1 MVHGNA
7 QRPGFLECHALEQV
21 GHGAVEVTELA
32 EVGLV
37 LVSGAVGLQ
46 ELAEVAQLLLKEG
59 SAGGGLATTHCF
71 YIEMAKVPEDERTS
85 EVDNS
90 GDPETISEFAGRIK
104 VPFSMS
110 IASKRN
116 TGKTLLVSVLIR
128 ELLELKAVDMV
139 LVMSQT
145 QHVNDDYKFLPAR
158 LRQSF
163 SEEVIKKLLET
174 QGKVPKKE
182 RDQVLLVLDD
192 VLSDRE
198 AEKSR
203 FIKRLYTLGR
213 HYDISIVLISQ
224 TSNVALTP
232 AIKQNSDWLL
242 YSRQNRYM
250 LESIWSTV
258 CNIDK
263 KTFIAWSEENNKN
276 YTFLA
281 VDNTSQSNNP
291 AEFLIKVK
299 VTPEEAAKINPDT
312 SSEEDEQPSRQGHAQ
327 REQSAFRY
335 HGPWEE

>member
-1 MVHGNA
+1 
-7 QRPGFLECHALEQV
+7 
-21 GHGAVEVTELA
+21 
-32 EVGLV
+32 
-37 LVSGAVGLQ
+37 
-46 ELAEVAQLLLKEG
+46 
-59 SAGGGLATTHCF
+59 
-71 YIEMAKVPEDERTS
+71 MANFEEEDWTS
-85 EVDNS
+85 EEGEGDEEVD
-90 GDPETISEFAGRIK
+90 GIETIKQFAARIK
-104 VPFSMS
+104 IPTS
-110 IASKRN
+110 IAVASKRN

-128 ELLELKAVDMV
+128 ELLERKAVSMV

-145 QHVNDDYKFLPAR
+145 QHVNDDYKFLPPR
-158 LRQSF
+158 LRQAF
-163 SEEVIKKLLET
+163 SEEVIKKMLDT
-174 QGKVPKKE
+174 QGKVPKKK

-192 VLSDRE
+192 VLSDKE

-213 HYDISIVLISQ
+213 HYDISIILISQ

-281 VDNTSQSNNP
+281 IDNTSQSNNP
-291 AEFLIKVK
+291 AEFLLKVK
-299 VTPEEAAKINPDT
+299 VTPEEAEKINPPT
-312 SSEEDEQPSRQGHAQ
+312 SSEDEQPRRQSILT
-327 REQSAFRY
+327 REQPTGLY
-335 HGPWEE
+335 WQGK

>member
-1 MVHGNA
+1 
-7 QRPGFLECHALEQV
+7 
-21 GHGAVEVTELA
+21 
-32 EVGLV
+32 
-37 LVSGAVGLQ
+37 
-46 ELAEVAQLLLKEG
+46 
-59 SAGGGLATTHCF
+59 
-71 YIEMAKVPEDERTS
+71 MAKVPEDDWTNEHVEDTS
-85 EVDNS
+85 S
-90 GDPETISEFAGRIK
+90 DPESISEFAGRIK

-128 ELLELKAVDMV
+128 ELLERKAVDMV

>member
-1 MVHGNA
+1 MAKEDDESWTSDLSGD
-7 QRPGFLECHALEQV
+7 QEGDDTQSI
-21 GHGAVEVTELA
+21 A
-32 EVGLV
+32 EF
-37 LVSGAVGLQ
+37 
-46 ELAEVAQLLLKEG
+46 AQL
-59 SAGGGLATTHCF
+59 
-71 YIEMAKVPEDERTS
+71 
-85 EVDNS
+85 
-90 GDPETISEFAGRIK
+90 IK

-128 ELLELKAVDMV
+128 ALLELKAVDMC
-139 LVMSQT
+139 LIMSQT
-145 QHVNDDYKFLPAR
+145 QHVNDDYKFLPPR
-158 LRQSF
+158 LRQAF
-163 SEEVIKKLLET
+163 SEDVIKKLLDS

-182 RDQVLLVLDD
+182 RQQVLLVLDD
-192 VLSDRE
+192 VLSDKE

-250 LESIWSTV
+250 LESIWTTV

-281 VDNTSQSNNP
+281 VDNTNQSNNP
-291 AEFLIKVK
+291 ADFLLKVK
-299 VTPEEAAKINPDT
+299 VSPEEAQKINPDT
-312 SSEEDEQPSRQGHAQ
+312 SSEDEQPRRQGHPERDQPSFLHQ
-327 REQSAFRY
+327 R
-335 HGPWEE
+335 PWEE

>member
-1 MVHGNA
+1 MLALAHGLD
-7 QRPGFLECHALEQV
+7 GFAADTAR
-21 GHGAVEVTELA
+21 GRW
-32 EVGLV
+32 
-37 LVSGAVGLQ
+37 
-46 ELAEVAQLLLKEG
+46 G
-59 SAGGGLATTHCF
+59 SDTGSSLRM
-71 YIEMAKVPEDERTS
+71 IS
-85 EVDNS
+85 VD
-90 GDPETISEFAGRIK
+90 
-104 VPFSMS
+104 
-110 IASKRN
+110 
-116 TGKTLLVSVLIR
+116 GKTLLVSVLIR
-128 ELLELKAVDMV
+128 ELLERKAVSMV

-163 SEEVIKKLLET
+163 SEDVIKRMLDT
-174 QGKVPKKE
+174 QGKVPKKK

-192 VLSDRE
+192 VLSDKE
-198 AEKSR
+198 AESSR

-213 HYDISIVLISQ
+213 HYDISIILISQ

-281 VDNTSQSNNP
+281 IDNTSQSNNP
-291 AEFLIKVK
+291 AEFLLKVK
-299 VTPEEAAKINPDT
+299 VTPEEAEKINPDT
-312 SSEEDEQPSRQGHAQ
+312 SSEDEQPRRQSILT
-327 REQSAFRY
+327 REQPTGLY
-335 HGPWEE
+335 WQGK

>member
-1 MVHGNA
+1 
-7 QRPGFLECHALEQV
+7 
-21 GHGAVEVTELA
+21 
-32 EVGLV
+32 
-37 LVSGAVGLQ
+37 
-46 ELAEVAQLLLKEG
+46 
-59 SAGGGLATTHCF
+59 
-71 YIEMAKVPEDERTS
+71 MAKVEEEDWTNDVEM
-85 EVDNS
+85 EVDD
-90 GDPETISEFAGRIK
+90 GDTPESIATFAARIT

-116 TGKTLLVSVLIR
+116 TGKTVLISCLIR
-128 ELLELKAVDMV
+128 ELLERKAVDMV

-145 QHVNDDYKFLPAR
+145 QHVNDDYKFLPPR

-163 SEEVIKKLLET
+163 SEEVIKKMMDS
-174 QGKVPKKE
+174 QGKVPKKK
-182 RDQVLLVLDD
+182 RDQILLVLDD
-192 VLSDRE
+192 VLSDKD

-213 HYDISIVLISQ
+213 HYDISIILISQ

-263 KTFIAWSEENNKN
+263 KTFIAWSEANNKN

-291 AEFLIKVK
+291 ADFLIKVK
-299 VTPEEAAKINPDT
+299 VTPEEAEKINPGA
-312 SSEEDEQPSRQGHAQ
+312 SSEEDEPQQPRRQSNPQ
-327 REQSAFRY
+327 REQPSFL
-335 HGPWEE
+335 HWSEE

>member
-1 MVHGNA
+1 M
-7 QRPGFLECHALEQV
+7 
-21 GHGAVEVTELA
+21 T
-32 EVGLV
+32 
-37 LVSGAVGLQ
+37 
-46 ELAEVAQLLLKEG
+46 
-59 SAGGGLATTHCF
+59 
-71 YIEMAKVPEDERTS
+71 KVPEEEWTS
-85 EVDNS
+85 EQQGMGS
-90 GDPETISEFAGRIK
+90 ADPENISEFAGRINI
-104 VPFSMS
+104 PFSMS

-116 TGKTLLVSVLIR
+116 TGKTLLISVLIH
-128 ELLELKAVDMV
+128 ELLERKLVDMV

-163 SEEVIKKLLET
+163 SEDVIKKLLEA
-174 QGKVPKKE
+174 QGKVPKKQ

-192 VLSDRE
+192 VLSDKE

-213 HYDISIVLISQ
+213 HYDISIILISQ

-276 YTFLA
+276 FTFLA

-299 VTPEEAAKINPDT
+299 VSPEEAAKIIPDA
-312 SSEEDEQPSRQGHAQ
+312 SSEEDEQPSRQGYTQ
-327 REQSAFRY
+327 REQSAFRNN
-335 HGPWEE
+335 GPWEE